1 MLGKATRSLTGGSYL
16 HVLFP
21 GHLLIFALYPPV
33 RTMTVFQVF
42 VCSGGDSGYM
52 KRLADTELPLP
63 LCLRWVDAGTDALNR
78 TRFVLQENDTGEIM
92 VSLTQCN
99 IFMFYT

>member
-1 MLGKATRSLTGGSYL
+1 
-16 HVLFP
+16 
-21 GHLLIFALYPPV
+21 
-33 RTMTVFQVF
+33 
-42 VCSGGDSGYM
+42 M

-92 VSLTQCN
+92 VCRKHCD
-99 IFMFYT
+99 IY